1 MTAAGAGT
9 GADATGVTRAA
20 AGMGVATA
28 ASRFIGFARILVIAA
43 VLGTTFLGNAYQS
56 SNAVSNVLFELLAA
70 GALSAVL
77 VPTFV
82 ELLDRDDQPEAERLA
97 GRLLGVALVVLGV
110 VAIIGILAAPLD
122 RRRAHDRRLGPEDRG
137 AAARAL
143 DVPAA
148 VLRPADPPVRD
159 RRGVRSRCS
168 TPSGSSRSPRWRRSA
183 SRSWSSSR
191 WDCSGVVAGP
201 DPGLD
206 LSTGERLILALG
218 ATLGVAAFVGIPTIA
233 LHRTGFRLRPRL
245 ARHHDEA
252 VREVLGRSGWAVFQ
266 HSMIGLLLL
275 AAIIVGNTVEGGTL
289 AYQVAWVFF
298 LAPYAVLAQPIHTAI
313 LPDLTR
319 QAKDPDHFASSLRW
333 ALDSMAVLIVPVAGM
348 LVALALPIMQVAAF
362 GQATKAGGVGLLAH
376 GAGIPRDRPLHV
388 QRVPPLRA
396 RRTTRSAT
404 PGRPRSSRSSPRWPA
419 SAVMVAGGVLTS
431 GRTTV
436 AFLGLGHSVA
446 YAVGALVLWIGLARR
461 TGHLVVPASLGALDR
476 GHRTARRGCLGPRPG
491 DRSRR
496 PPRDGAPRRGDRA
509 RRRRDLRGRAA
520 RDRRRTEPAPEAT
533 VRSERGSTFPRTV
546 HRHEETLDPAGR
558 ARIARRAAGRRCPDR
573 ARDAGRGG
581 GVRPDRAARP
591 RVLDPVRLLGRPRP
605 VRGAQPRAIP
615 RRRGHRRPHHA
626 VGAPRDEARRRVPD
640 PQRGHACGR

>member
-1 MTAAGAGT
+1 VTV
-9 GADATGVTRAA
+9 ADAGGDDTGVTRAA

-110 VAIIGILAAPLD
+110 VTLIGIVAAPLIAD
-122 RRRAHDRRLGPEDRG
+122 LLTTGVSNPKIAEQQRELSTFLLRFTIPQILLYAIG
-137 AAARAL
+137 A
-143 DVPAA
+143 VSVA
-148 VLRPADPPVRD
+148 VLYAKRKLAVTAMAPIGLTVVVVVAMGLFR
-159 RRGVRSRCS
+159 
-168 TPSGSSRSPRWRRSA
+168 
-183 SRSWSSSR
+183 
-191 WDCSGVVAGP
+191 VVAGP

-218 ATLGVAAFVGIPTIA
+218 ATLGVAAFVGIPTVA

-245 ARHHDEA
+245 ARHHDKA
-252 VREVLGRSGWAVFQ
+252 VRQVLGRSGWAVFQ
-266 HSMIGLLLL
+266 HSMIGMLLL

-319 QAKDPDHFASSLRW
+319 QAQDPDHFASSLRW
-333 ALDSMAVLIVPVAGM
+333 ALDSMAVLIVPVAGA

-362 GQATKAGGVGLLAH
+362 GQATKAGGVGLLAMALATLAI
-376 GAGIPRDRPLHV
+376 GLYTYSAFLLFARAYYALGDSRTPALVAIVSAVAGI
-388 QRVPPLRA
+388 
-396 RRTTRSAT
+396 
-404 PGRPRSSRSSPRWPA
+404 G
-419 SAVMVAGGVLTS
+419 VMVAGGVLTS

-461 TGHLVVPASLGALDR
+461 TGHLVAPASLGRSIAVTAPLAAGAWAL
-476 GHRTARRGCLGPRPG
+476 
-491 DRSRR
+491 
-496 PPRDGAPRRGDRA
+496 
-509 RRRRDLRGRAA
+509 
-520 RDRRRTEPAPEAT
+520 
-533 VRSERGSTFPRTV
+533 VRV
-546 HRHEETLDPAGR
+546 VDPAGR
-558 ARIARRAAGRRCPDR
+558 VATALLVVGIVLVAGVVYVAA
-573 ARDAGRGG
+573 
-581 GVRPDRAARP
+581 
-591 RVLDPVRLLGRPRP
+591 L
-605 VRGAQPRAIP
+605 RAI
-615 RRRGHRRPHHA
+615 G
-626 VGAPRDEARRRVPD
+626 GAPSLHPTPPSAPSGVDVP
-640 PQRGHACGR
+640 PYGAPA

>member
-1 MTAAGAGT
+1 VTAAGAGT

-110 VAIIGILAAPLD
+110 VAIIGILAAPLIAD
-122 RRRAHDRRLGPEDRG
+122 LLTTGVSDPKIAEQQRDLSTFLLRFTVPQILLYAIG
-137 AAARAL
+137 A
-143 DVPAA
+143 VSVA
-148 VLRPADPPVRD
+148 VLYAKRKLAVTAMAPIGLTVVVVVAMGLFR
-159 RRGVRSRCS
+159 
-168 TPSGSSRSPRWRRSA
+168 
-183 SRSWSSSR
+183 
-191 WDCSGVVAGP
+191 VVAGP
-201 DPGLD
+201 DPGLE

-266 HSMIGLLLL
+266 HSMIGMLLL

-362 GQATKAGGVGLLAH
+362 GQATKAGGVGLLAMALATLAI
-376 GAGIPRDRPLHV
+376 GLYTYSAFLLFARAYYALGDSRTPALVAILSAVAGI
-388 QRVPPLRA
+388 
-396 RRTTRSAT
+396 
-404 PGRPRSSRSSPRWPA
+404 G
-419 SAVMVAGGVLTS
+419 VMVAGGVLTS

-461 TGHLVVPASLGALDR
+461 TGHLIVPASLGRSIAVTAPLAVGAWAL
-476 GHRTARRGCLGPRPG
+476 
-491 DRSRR
+491 
-496 PPRDGAPRRGDRA
+496 
-509 RRRRDLRGRAA
+509 
-520 RDRRRTEPAPEAT
+520 
-533 VRSERGSTFPRTV
+533 VRV
-546 HRHEETLDPAGR
+546 IDPAGR
-558 ARIARRAAGRRCPDR
+558 LATALLVVGIVLV
-573 ARDAGRGG
+573 G
-581 GVRPDRAARP
+581 GVIYVAA
-591 RVLDPVRLLGRPRP
+591 L
-605 VRGAQPRAIP
+605 RAI
-615 RRRGHRRPHHA
+615 G
-626 VGAPRDEARRRVPD
+626 GAPSLHPKPPSAPSAVDVP
-640 PQRGHACGR
+640 PYGAPA

>member
-1 MTAAGAGT
+1 VTAAGGGT

-97 GRLLGVALVVLGV
+97 GRLLGVALVLLGV
-110 VAIIGILAAPLD
+110 VAIIGILAAPLIAD
-122 RRRAHDRRLGPEDRG
+122 VLTTGVSDPKIAEQQRDLSTFLLRFTVPQVLLYAIG
-137 AAARAL
+137 A
-143 DVPAA
+143 VSVA
-148 VLRPADPPVRD
+148 VLYAKRKLAVTAMAPIGLTVVVVVAMGLFR
-159 RRGVRSRCS
+159 
-168 TPSGSSRSPRWRRSA
+168 
-183 SRSWSSSR
+183 
-191 WDCSGVVAGP
+191 VVAGP
-201 DPGLD
+201 DPGLE

-266 HSMIGLLLL
+266 HSMIGMLLL

-362 GQATKAGGVGLLAH
+362 GQATKAGGVGLLAMALATLAI
-376 GAGIPRDRPLHV
+376 GLYTYSAFLLFARAYYALGDSRTPALVAILSAVAGI
-388 QRVPPLRA
+388 
-396 RRTTRSAT
+396 
-404 PGRPRSSRSSPRWPA
+404 G
-419 SAVMVAGGVLTS
+419 VMVAGGVLTS

-461 TGHLVVPASLGALDR
+461 TGHLIVPASLGRSIAVTAPLAVGAWAL
-476 GHRTARRGCLGPRPG
+476 
-491 DRSRR
+491 
-496 PPRDGAPRRGDRA
+496 
-509 RRRRDLRGRAA
+509 
-520 RDRRRTEPAPEAT
+520 
-533 VRSERGSTFPRTV
+533 VRV
-546 HRHEETLDPAGR
+546 IDPAGR
-558 ARIARRAAGRRCPDR
+558 LATALLVVGIVLV
-573 ARDAGRGG
+573 G
-581 GVRPDRAARP
+581 GVIYVAA
-591 RVLDPVRLLGRPRP
+591 L
-605 VRGAQPRAIP
+605 RAI
-615 RRRGHRRPHHA
+615 G
-626 VGAPRDEARRRVPD
+626 GAPSLHPKPPSAPSAVDVP
-640 PQRGHACGR
+640 PYGAPA